1 MPASDPVET
10 PAADRLTLTRS
21 DERVLAYLDDVG
33 TDYPAFIAGN
43 TGLYADHVES
53 RLSVLES
60 TELVERVT
68 GEEVYRVTA
77 VGRDALRDDCAR
89 WSD

>member
-1 MPASDPVET
+1 MPASDEGS
-10 PAADRLTLTRS
+10 DRDPPTITRS
-21 DERVLAYLDDVG
+21 DERVLAYLNDVG
-33 TDYPAFIAGN
+33 SDYRAFIAGN

-60 TELVERVT
+60 AGFVEQVT
-68 GEEVYRVTA
+68 GEPVYRLTDT
-77 VGRDALRDDCAR
+77 GREVLRDDCPR